1 MERGTR
7 PMGRRRVSGWRDYWN
22 RPVRLLVNA
31 RHRTVHY
38 ARVADDILDE
48 LPPGDAAAVLD
59 YGCGEA
65 LEAGRVAA
73 RCRRLFLCDA
83 APAIRAGLEMN
94 FSHVR
99 NVTVVAPEAVDA
111 IADASLDLIVVNS
124 VLQYLSVAE
133 CAALCRQFH
142 RKLSADG
149 RLVLADVIPPDAGF
163 FADVGALLGMAVR
176 HRFLLAALAGLAA
189 TFASEYRRLRRAVG
203 LSTWTESA
211 FVDLL
216 GGCGFAAVRRPQNF
230 GFNRRRMTFIA
241 RPLRPA

>member
-1 MERGTR
+1 M
-7 PMGRRRVSGWRDYWN
+7 SGWRDYWG

-31 RHRTVHY
+31 RHRAVHY
-38 ARVADDILDE
+38 ARVADDILAE
-48 LPPGDAAAVLD
+48 LPEGAGAVLD

-73 RCRRLFLCDA
+73 RCRHLHLCDA
-83 APAIRAGLEMN
+83 APTIRRTLAMD
-94 FSHVR
+94 FSSAR
-99 NVTVVAPEAVDA
+99 NVTVLAPEAVEA

-124 VLQYLSVAE
+124 VFQYLSVAE
-133 CAALCRQFH
+133 CHALCWQFH

-149 RLVLADVIPPDAGF
+149 RLVVADIIPPDAGF
-163 FADVGALLGMAVR
+163 VADVGALLGMAIR

-203 LSTWTESA
+203 LSTWTEAA
-211 FVDLL
+211 FATLL
-216 GGCGFAAVRRPQNF
+216 ADCGFAATRRSQNF

-241 RPLRPA
+241 RPLRRA